1 MERGGWMSTADIA
14 RLRERA
20 RFIRTETVR
29 LITIAKSGHYTSIF
43 SAAEI
48 LSVLYYHVMRLRDDP
63 QWPDRDR
70 LILSKGHVAV
80 GVYPI
85 LADKGYFPTSWL
97 DNYARLGSPLGDH
110 PDMRKVPGV
119 DFSSGSLGHGL
130 SIGVGMALGL
140 NRKRSS
146 GRVFV
151 LLGDGELN
159 EGQNWEAA
167 QAGAHYKLGNLI
179 GIVDRNTMGLD
190 GLTEDTMSIEPL
202 ADKWRAFNWDVHEVD
217 GHNLAALVETF
228 DSLPRESERP
238 QMIIAHTVKGKGVK
252 YMEESR
258 LWHLGHL
265 AGADADATIE
275 EILQNELG

>member
-1 MERGGWMSTADIA
+1 MESAQLA
-14 RLRERA
+14 RIQERA
-20 RFIRTETVR
+20 RWIRTETVR
-29 LITIAKSGHYTSIF
+29 LIAIAKSGHYTSVF

-48 LSVLYYHVMRLRDDP
+48 LATLYYHTMRLADDP
-63 QWPDRDR
+63 RWMDRDR

-85 LADKGYFPTSWL
+85 LADKGFFPAVWL
-97 DNYARLGSPLGDH
+97 DSYARLGSPLGDH
-110 PDMRKVPGV
+110 PDMRKVPGI

-140 NRKRSS
+140 RTRKSS

-167 QAGAHYKLGNLI
+167 QAGAHYRLGNLI
-179 GIVDRNTMGLD
+179 GIVDRNGMGLD
-190 GLTEDTMSIEPL
+190 GRTEETMSIEPL
-202 ADKWRAFNWDVHEVD
+202 ADKWRAFNWTVHEVD
-217 GHNLAALVETF
+217 GHDVAALAALF
-228 DSLPRESERP
+228 DSLPPDGDRP
-238 QMIIAHTVKGKGVK
+238 HMIIAHTVKGKGVK
-252 YMEESR
+252 FMEESR

-265 AGADADATIE
+265 AGADAEATIQ
-275 EILQNELG
+275 EILYHEPA

>member
-1 MERGGWMSTADIA
+1 
-14 RLRERA
+14 
-20 RFIRTETVR
+20 
-29 LITIAKSGHYTSIF
+29 
-43 SAAEI
+43 
-48 LSVLYYHVMRLRDDP
+48 
-63 QWPDRDR
+63 
-70 LILSKGHVAV
+70 VAV

-85 LADKGYFPTSWL
+85 LAELGYFPASWL

-110 PDMRKVPGV
+110 PDMRIVPGV

-140 NRKRSS
+140 ARKQSP

-167 QAGAHYKLGNLI
+167 QAGAHYQLGNLI

-190 GLTEDTMSIEPL
+190 GLTEETMGIEPL
-202 ADKWRAFNWDVHEVD
+202 ADKWRAFNWQVHECD
-217 GHNLAALVETF
+217 GHSLADLVKTF
-228 DSLPRESERP
+228 DGIQPGGDRP
-238 QMIIAHTVKGKGVK
+238 HMVIARTVKGKGVK

-265 AGADADATIE
+265 AGADAEATIE
-275 EILQNELG
+275 EIMTHELG